1 MVWGGRACHGLYME
15 VRGQCVGVGFLLLP
29 CCFGGLNSSHLAWW
43 QAPSPTEP
51 SQHASENIYVAW
63 GIVWNLVQWVWLGTV
78 FSADHRKMDSLRV
91 TTWRETISFP
101 KWAND
106 LVRTRKISNRGGLLL
121 IGNFASLEYLRNTVG
136 SSWKQNYLPL
146 PSTHPAL
153 HSR

>member
-1 MVWGGRACHGLYME
+1 MVWGGLACHGLCME

-29 CCFGGLNSSHLAWW
+29 CGFGGLNSSHLAWW
-43 QAPSPTEP
+43 QAPSPTES

-91 TTWRETISFP
+91 TTWHETLSYP

-121 IGNFASLEYLRNTVG
+121 IGNFASLEYLRNYCG
-136 SSWKQNYLPL
+136 QLFEAELSSPPL
-146 PSTHPAL
+146 HKPSPA
-153 HSR
+153 